1 MKNIVLTTLF
11 AGCFVASSVMADE
24 AKSGFDFTAKVRT
37 GVAFAGKAKTKG
49 ISATNSSNKTYNF
62 DVTYGTSGTV
72 TQDAG
77 GAAPTLKPNASA
89 HDNSKKKSSAFIGIV
104 LGTKYNFNN
113 MFALGGEVFYDAMNV
128 KFQLK
133 KGVENLSDTAKIR
146 GRYGIMATFAVTPLD
161 NFSFDLGIGIAK
173 TTKIKDLHVY
183 VAPQDGADLTAEQLN
198 AVNSEKFKNKVGLI
212 LKAGANY
219 VFNQNLSLGLDFTM
233 QKVKARAKDS
243 KAIQFKSN
251 LYTIGASLNY
261 TF

>member
-24 AKSGFDFTAKVRT
+24 AKSGFDFSAKVRT

-49 ISATNSSNKTYNF
+49 TTLKKDNKTYDF
-62 DVTYGTSGTV
+62 DVTYGTSGKVEET
-72 TQDAG
+72 
-77 GAAPTLKPNASA
+77 TLKSNKSA
-89 HDNSKKKSSAFIGIV
+89 HNNTKKKSSAFIGIA

-133 KGVENLSDTAKIR
+133 EKEDGLNNTAKIR
-146 GRYGIMATFAVTPLD
+146 GRYGIMATFTVTPLD

-173 TTKIKDLHVY
+173 TTKIKDLHVCDTSKSTSKEGIEIAASY
-183 VAPQDGADLTAEQLN
+183 
-198 AVNSEKFKNKVGLI
+198 KFKNKVGLI

-219 VFNQNLSLGLDFTM
+219 VFNQNLSLGLDVTM
-233 QKVKARAKDS
+233 QKVKAQAKHL
-243 KAIQFKSN
+243 KAVQFKSN